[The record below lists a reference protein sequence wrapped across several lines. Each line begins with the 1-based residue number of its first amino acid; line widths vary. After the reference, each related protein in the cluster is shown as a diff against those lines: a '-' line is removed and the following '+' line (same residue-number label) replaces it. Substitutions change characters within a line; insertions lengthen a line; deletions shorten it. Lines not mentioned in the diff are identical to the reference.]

1 MSSSIYEKRVAWCS
15 SVNGELRTRPPCA
28 RRPQP
33 SEAGPRAG
41 GLRAGEGH
49 DGEDELRGAGW
60 RDRAD
65 PGEPLLGSGR
75 GEHGGDHRG
84 GDTVS
89 RTEERMVKAAEW
101 GVRVG
106 QAIDADEKVARLSR
120 VAIVVVT
127 K

>member
-1 MSSSIYEKRVAWCS
+1 MVPQRD
-15 SVNGELRTRPPCA
+15 GELHTGRHALVAHSDLKP
-28 RRPQP
+28 
-33 SEAGPRAG
+33 GPRVG
-41 GLRAGEGH
+41 GVRAGAGH
-49 DGEDELRGAGW
+49 DGEDELPGAGW